1 MTGLTSALSNA
12 LAGLL
17 VSSGQSAVVSRNI
30 TNANDENYARE
41 VAVPV
46 TNIDGTVRLAQ
57 IQRSSEK
64 QLTDALLKATSDA
77 TAQSTVLGAYNTL
90 SNTVGDVQSD
100 GSVAWGI
107 DQLQQA
113 LQGAESDPSNNAY
126 ATQAVARAGTLALS
140 FVIEPHGEAEH
151 LIPEW
156 HAAWYV
162 SHDPGHCIPVL
173 ALKSV
178 LQDERFSGDW
188 VDVALH
194 RMGVF
199 RLPRAKA
206 LDALRPRT
214 KE

>member
-1 MTGLTSALSNA
+1 MTSIAETLSSLIDQA
-12 LAGLL
+12 MQPGFT
-17 VSSGQSAVVSRNI
+17 I
-30 TNANDENYARE
+30 D
-41 VAVPV
+41 PV
-46 TNIDGTVRLAQ
+46 TKQPVGAAGQPGFLQVMGQKDSRAIQTDIPTACEMLTLLQHYLSRLSIEETPLGEDLPEVDLVPRILYDGEHKRVVMLIACEADTLPYVAHYVADR
-57 IQRSSEK
+57 IPSSE
-64 QLTDALLKATSDA
+64 LK
-77 TAQSTVLGAYNTL
+77 
-90 SNTVGDVQSD
+90 
-100 GSVAWGI
+100 
-107 DQLQQA
+107 
-113 LQGAESDPSNNAY
+113 
-126 ATQAVARAGTLALS
+126 ARAGTLALS

-162 SHDPGHCIPVL
+162 GHDPGHCTPVL

-206 LDALRPRT
+206 LEALRPRT